1 MKKQL
6 LFLPVF
12 LLGTLGSPAQTTEWS
27 NPSTL
32 SCKNLS
38 GKEVSIHAS
47 LEIKKLQS
55 KGEKPEDGNTKILFR
70 ADNVWERHFGYKM
83 YYQMLLDADAEA
95 LGTGN
100 PWNPSFGFP
109 AMGTDEEAYALA
121 EYKIPANSSP
131 DMEHPTGLAG
141 DCDSLEVPAGI
152 YDIAI
157 IVPDTSANHRYWCN
171 QGFFD
176 DFVLEEGAVYEFHVA
191 DMDGYDQCFVTADV
205 PDDLALLRLSSPISG
220 ADLGSQEHLVVEICN
235 NGDYLV
241 PASSASLRC
250 SVDGKEAFEED
261 LPIEIPIGDTLEYT
275 LSTPVDLSTIGEHR
289 IHLELI
295 YDQDGLLSNNTLE
308 TTVEKLQAVE
318 TLPYVQDFSSPDD
331 AWTIYDFLDD
341 LSVWTHNAQE
351 GYTAPGCMY
360 DLMPANGGSD
370 DWLISPPIQL
380 EAGEAYMTFYY
391 RSGHA
396 RYPASLEVWFGPSLD
411 RSEMQLQTAQ
421 TAWTTEWVLLPV
433 NVQVPESGTYH
444 FAIRNT
450 TGQDMT
456 DLSIDDVTIDQG
468 SFTGIPDI
476 SVDRII
482 LPVAGCGLENTAI
495 SAVLSNHGSEPIG
508 SFELEYSINGGEA
521 LSHSFNDLPIG
532 ATRTFTFPQAA
543 DFSEPGRYDIV
554 LKARCTGPDTEE
566 NLDDNTDSAFT
577 THFEP
582 ATLPYTSNMDAGEW
596 VPTVPGTWQIEDGS
610 VSMQSGEGFLISR
623 CIHLEAGQHRFS
635 YTTNTPLWLSP
646 SSWQIAYGLSGSAP
660 ESHDS
665 ICSVE
670 EEFALRPGVV
680 SREFL
685 FEVEE
690 AGDYTF
696 SFDVSSVDFSLL
708 EVRIEAVLEHDI
720 RLESI
725 VTDLARMIPA
735 GQTGGRTDWELRIA
749 NRGLAY
755 ENAVKAEIRKES
767 DTLKSIDSLSLDP
780 QSDTLFHLDFLLP
793 ILEAGKH
800 VFEASVSVP
809 YDDLVPEDNSLA
821 VEVIASDSTFAFDNE
836 EEVLLGQDDGL
847 ASPSANS
854 IGIWYELLA
863 QDTLTSVSIGFG
875 KGRDIP
881 FGLAVHKMG
890 KSREGEDSLC
900 MLMFEKVLQRG
911 TGGEYTCFPINPVVM
926 EPGRYFIEVQ
936 QLGSDPIL
944 LGHDNNPAGICYMAL
959 NTNLLSEMEDLG
971 YVAIRANFG
980 HPRMIGKDAAV
991 RSLALQKTEG
1001 LFTANEAVRA
1011 EVANFGCEDLVDQTV
1026 LCLVDNKEYRL
1037 TIPLLKAN
1045 TTSTV
1050 EFQVDLSQAG
1060 TRQIQVSIPLEGDAD
1075 ESDNQKSASVE
1086 SWPPA
1091 DPYKL
1096 DFEYCEDFS
1105 ISDFQPAWTTVDGD
1119 NASVYSLAVLETIT
1133 YPNMSGRFAYM
1144 AFNPSQT
1151 NPIIWLEDDPSFNA
1165 GFAPYAGN
1173 RYGVSFQSAAEQN
1186 DDWLISPKLR
1196 VGKGSEFVFH
1206 VSYPMEGL
1214 GVPEFQAYVST
1225 TGNNPED
1232 FEPLGDKMTAPAGI
1246 WEEIRLSL
1254 DEYAGQEIHVAI
1266 RCVSTLALMFMVDD
1280 LEVTKASSNE
1290 QEDLALN
1297 LHLYPNPARDFIQ
1310 ISTSA
1315 SGIHMEQ
1322 VEIFSIQ
1329 GTRLFASDGNLH
1341 QEYFRYDTSG
1351 LDSGIYFARVRTNLG
1366 TATLKFIV
1374 L

>member
-12 LLGTLGSPAQTTEWS
+12 LLGILGSPAQTTEWS

-47 LEIKKLQS
+47 LEIKKLES
-55 KGEKPEDGNTKILFR
+55 KGEKSEDGNTKILFR

-109 AMGTDEEAYALA
+109 AIGTDEEAYALA

-141 DCDSLEVPAGI
+141 NCDSLEVPAGI

-157 IVPDTSANHRYWCN
+157 ILPDSSDDYRYWCN

-241 PASSASLRC
+241 PSSSASLRC

-318 TLPYVQDFSSPDD
+318 TLPYVQDFSSPDG

-391 RSGHA
+391 RSSHA
-396 RYPASLEVWFGPSLD
+396 RYSASLEVWFGSSLD
-411 RSEMQLQTAQ
+411 LSGMQLQTAQ

-450 TGQDMT
+450 TGQDMSS
-456 DLSIDDVTIDQG
+456 LYIDDVTINQG

-543 DFSEPGRYDIV
+543 DFSEPGRYDI
-554 LKARCTGPDTEE
+554 
-566 NLDDNTDSAFT
+566 
-577 THFEP
+577 
-582 ATLPYTSNMDAGEW
+582 
-596 VPTVPGTWQIEDGS
+596 
-610 VSMQSGEGFLISR
+610 
-623 CIHLEAGQHRFS
+623 
-635 YTTNTPLWLSP
+635 
-646 SSWQIAYGLSGSAP
+646 
-660 ESHDS
+660 
-665 ICSVE
+665 
-670 EEFALRPGVV
+670 AL
-680 SREFL
+680 
-685 FEVEE
+685 
-690 AGDYTF
+690 
-696 SFDVSSVDFSLL
+696 
-708 EVRIEAVLEHDI
+708 
-720 RLESI
+720 
-725 VTDLARMIPA
+725 
-735 GQTGGRTDWELRIA
+735 
-749 NRGLAY
+749 
-755 ENAVKAEIRKES
+755 
-767 DTLKSIDSLSLDP
+767 
-780 QSDTLFHLDFLLP
+780 
-793 ILEAGKH
+793 
-800 VFEASVSVP
+800 
-809 YDDLVPEDNSLA
+809 
-821 VEVIASDSTFAFDNE
+821 
-836 EEVLLGQDDGL
+836 
-847 ASPSANS
+847 
-854 IGIWYELLA
+854 
-863 QDTLTSVSIGFG
+863 
-875 KGRDIP
+875 
-881 FGLAVHKMG
+881 
-890 KSREGEDSLC
+890 
-900 MLMFEKVLQRG
+900 
-911 TGGEYTCFPINPVVM
+911 
-926 EPGRYFIEVQ
+926 
-936 QLGSDPIL
+936 
-944 LGHDNNPAGICYMAL
+944 
-959 NTNLLSEMEDLG
+959 
-971 YVAIRANFG
+971 
-980 HPRMIGKDAAV
+980 
-991 RSLALQKTEG
+991 
-1001 LFTANEAVRA
+1001 
-1011 EVANFGCEDLVDQTV
+1011 
-1026 LCLVDNKEYRL
+1026 
-1037 TIPLLKAN
+1037 
-1045 TTSTV
+1045 
-1050 EFQVDLSQAG
+1050 
-1060 TRQIQVSIPLEGDAD
+1060 
-1075 ESDNQKSASVE
+1075 
-1086 SWPPA
+1086 
-1091 DPYKL
+1091 
-1096 DFEYCEDFS
+1096 
-1105 ISDFQPAWTTVDGD
+1105 
-1119 NASVYSLAVLETIT
+1119 
-1133 YPNMSGRFAYM
+1133 M

-1151 NPIIWLEDDPSFNA
+1151 SPIIWLEDDPSFNA

-1246 WEEIRLSL
+1246 WEEIRFSL